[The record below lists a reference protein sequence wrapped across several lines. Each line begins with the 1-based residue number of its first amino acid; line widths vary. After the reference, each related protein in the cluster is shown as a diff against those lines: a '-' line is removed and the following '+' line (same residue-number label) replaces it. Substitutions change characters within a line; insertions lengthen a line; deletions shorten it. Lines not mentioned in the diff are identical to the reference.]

1 MRSFEVVFIGLGSN
15 MQQPLAQLHNA
26 LTHISNLPNSEL
38 LACSSFYASR
48 PMGPQDQ
55 PDYVNAVAKLKT
67 VLTPLELLSAL
78 QAIELTQGRERKG
91 ERWGPRTL
99 DLDILLFGEQQIQT
113 PELTV
118 PHYGMKSR
126 EFVLYPLFE
135 LAPELLLPCG
145 NSLKSILNNVSKN
158 GLQIIEQAVTQ

>member
-1 MRSFEVVFIGLGSN
+1 MRPFEVVFIGLGSN

-26 LTHISNLPNSEL
+26 LNHLADLPDSKL
-38 LACSSFYASR
+38 LASSSFYASR

-67 VLTPLELLSAL
+67 ALAPLELLRAL
-78 QAIELTQGRERKG
+78 QTIELTQGRERKG

-99 DLDILLFGEQQIQT
+99 DLDILLFGQQQIQT
-113 PELTV
+113 AELTV

-145 NSLKSILNNVSKN
+145 NSLKSILNNVSRN
-158 GLQIIEQAVTQ
+158 GLHIIEQAVTR